1 MLPVPA
7 DRDRAP
13 PLAPTLIVAVA
24 TVASAYWLVNRA
36 GDARLLAQT
45 RARLA

>member
-13 PLAPTLIVAVA
+13 PLAPSIIIALL
-24 TVASAYWLVNRA
+24 TVASAYWFVSRA
-36 GDARLLAQT
+36 NDAGLLAQT
-45 RARLA
+45 RARLV